1 MGSPKMDVTDIICRL
16 LPLSLR
22 LDCLRGN
29 DLRGIDALVFG
40 KMQPSV

>member
-1 MGSPKMDVTDIICRL
+1 MGSPKVDVADIICRL
-16 LPLSLR
+16 LPLSFR
-22 LDCLRGN
+22 HDCLRDN